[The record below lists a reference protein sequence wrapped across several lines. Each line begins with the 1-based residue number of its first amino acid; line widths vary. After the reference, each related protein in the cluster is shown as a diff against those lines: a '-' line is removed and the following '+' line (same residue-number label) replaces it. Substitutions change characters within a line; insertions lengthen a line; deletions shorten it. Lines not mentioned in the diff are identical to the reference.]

1 MPLPGYLLLVGG
13 VSCRCCCCR
22 CCCNTAAL
30 TVATLLNALYSLG
43 HNFSNAY
50 LPSKL
55 FGPSITKKSSNTS
68 SVFLAL
74 TLRRTLPHAFV
85 ETVPSASF
93 TTSSSCFIDGTLHF
107 CLRRS
112 LYMSSDIMLCDAA
125 VSHSN
130 FILHT
135 SSTTTSVMIAG
146 HVL

>member
-107 CLRRS
+107 CHDRWACAVLCS
-112 LYMSSDIMLCDAA
+112 LG
-125 VSHSN
+125 
-130 FILHT
+130 
-135 SSTTTSVMIAG
+135 SVYTQNLYRIKRE
-146 HVL
+146 LLLL